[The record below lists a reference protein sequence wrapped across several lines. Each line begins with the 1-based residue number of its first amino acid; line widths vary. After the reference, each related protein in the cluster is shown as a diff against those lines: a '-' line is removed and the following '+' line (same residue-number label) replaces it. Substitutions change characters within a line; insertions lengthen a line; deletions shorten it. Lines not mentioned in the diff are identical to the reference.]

1 MKKRWWINILWLVL
15 PLVPVALNF
24 IIVTGAGG
32 WAVAGNEA
40 SWVSFWGSYAG
51 GCVTSVISY
60 IILRRTID
68 YYKSE
73 NASRINESH
82 KERLRADVSSRL
94 AGLNTKRFMLL
105 YIRLA
110 RGEAATSICQI
121 LDATSIEIEN
131 NFSSFKILYMGQFD
145 NFIAEYERLAHK
157 VQSVIN
163 DTAND
168 IRDIPDKDVSS
179 ASARRNMVQNSK
191 RCFEYLEGMQQE
203 VDSFWAKAAEMIR

>member
-1 MKKRWWINILWLVL
+1 MWLVL

-110 RGEAATSICQI
+110 QGEPATSICQI
-121 LDATSIEIEN
+121 LDTTSIEIEN
-131 NFSSFKILYMGQFD
+131 NLSSFKILYMGQFD
-145 NFIAEYERLAHK
+145 NFISEYERLAYK
-157 VQSVIN
+157 VQRSIN

-179 ASARRNMVQNSK
+179 ARMNMVLNS
-191 RCFEYLEGMQQE
+191 RQYFEYLEGMQKE
-203 VDSFWAKAAEMIR
+203 VDEFWSKAAEMIK

>member
-1 MKKRWWINILWLVL
+1 MWLVL

-24 IIVTGAGG
+24 IIVMGAGG
-32 WAVAGNEA
+32 WDVAGNEA

-60 IILRRTID
+60 IILKRTID

-73 NASRINESH
+73 NALRINESY
-82 KERLRADVSSRL
+82 KKQLRADVSIRL

-110 RGEAATSICQI
+110 QGEAAMSICQI

-131 NFSSFKILYMGQFD
+131 NLSSFKILYMVQFD
-145 NFIAEYERLAHK
+145 NFIAEYERLANK
-157 VQSVIN
+157 VQRAIN
-163 DTAND
+163 DTAID

-179 ASARRNMVQNSK
+179 ARRNMVQNSK
-191 RCFEYLEGMQQE
+191 RYFEYLEGMQKE
-203 VDSFWAKAAEMIR
+203 VDIFWAKAAEMIK

>member
-1 MKKRWWINILWLVL
+1 MRNRWWINVLWLVL

-24 IIVTGAGG
+24 IIVKGTGG

-60 IILRRTID
+60 IILKRTID

-73 NASRINESH
+73 NASRIYESH

-110 RGEAATSICQI
+110 QGEAATSICQI

-131 NFSSFKILYMGQFD
+131 NLSSFKILYMGQFD
-145 NFIAEYERLAHK
+145 NFISEYERLAHK
-157 VQSVIN
+157 VQRAIN
-163 DTAND
+163 DTAID

-179 ASARRNMVQNSK
+179 ARRNMVVNSK
-191 RCFEYLEGMQQE
+191 RYFEYLEGMQKE
-203 VDSFWAKAAEMIR
+203 VDGFWAKAAEMIR

>member
-1 MKKRWWINILWLVL
+1 M
-15 PLVPVALNF
+15 
-24 IIVTGAGG
+24 
-32 WAVAGNEA
+32 
-40 SWVSFWGSYAG
+40 
-51 GCVTSVISY
+51 TSVISY

-73 NASRINESH
+73 NASRIKESH
-82 KERLRADVSSRL
+82 KERLRVDVSSRL

-110 RGEAATSICQI
+110 QGEAATSICQI

-131 NFSSFKILYMGQFD
+131 NLSSFKILYMGQFD

-157 VQSVIN
+157 VQRAIN

-179 ASARRNMVQNSK
+179 ARNNMVLKSK
-191 RCFEYLEGMQQE
+191 RYFECLEEMQKE

>member
-1 MKKRWWINILWLVL
+1 MWLVL

-24 IIVTGAGG
+24 IIVAGSEG

-60 IILRRTID
+60 IILKRTID

-73 NASRINESH
+73 NASRIYESH
-82 KERLRADVSSRL
+82 KEQLRADVSSRL

-110 RGEAATSICQI
+110 QGEAAMSICQI
-121 LDATSIEIEN
+121 LYTTSIEIEN
-131 NFSSFKILYMGQFD
+131 NLSSFKILYMGQFD

-157 VQSVIN
+157 VQRAIN
-163 DTAND
+163 DTAID
-168 IRDIPDKDVSS
+168 IRDIPDKDIS
-179 ASARRNMVQNSK
+179 SARRNMVQNSK
-191 RCFEYLEGMQQE
+191 RYFDFLEGMQKE
-203 VDSFWAKAAEMIR
+203 IDCFWVKAAEMIR

>member
-1 MKKRWWINILWLVL
+1 LLWLVL

-24 IIVTGAGG
+24 IIVKGAGD
-32 WAVAGNEA
+32 WAVAGDEA

-73 NASRINESH
+73 NALRIDESH

-94 AGLNTKRFMLL
+94 AVLNTKRFMLL

-110 RGEAATSICQI
+110 QGEAAMSICQI

-131 NFSSFKILYMGQFD
+131 HLSSFKILYIGQFD
-145 NFIAEYERLAHK
+145 DFIAEYERLAHK
-157 VQSVIN
+157 VQRAIN

-168 IRDIPDKDVSS
+168 IRDIPQKDVSLT
-179 ASARRNMVQNSK
+179 RRDMVLNSK
-191 RCFEYLEGMQQE
+191 RYFEYLEGMQKE